1 MTADAIQAH
10 RIAAP
15 RSVVEPLIRDETIR
29 ARWAPAEDAG
39 ARLELFDDGAGVRLQ
54 VSGSADWA
62 PAFRKLD
69 QFVAALKQDA
79 RCIVFSRLLK
89 HPLPRVFQ
97 AFTTPEGRT
106 HWWGPMGF
114 STTTRSMQF
123 EVGGTWDFTMHG
135 PDGRDYP
142 NFVRYTAIEANRLI
156 AYDHGTAAD
165 QPPKFKAEIRFAE
178 EPDGTRVTL
187 RLILNDAAERPDYV
201 RFGAVEGGYDTLSRL
216 DRWLAAS
223 PEA

>member
-10 RIAAP
+10 LITAP
-15 RSVVEPLIRDETIR
+15 RSVVEPLIQDEMIR

-39 ARLELFDDGAGVRLQ
+39 ARLDLVDDGAGVRLQ
-54 VSGSADWA
+54 VSGSADWTA
-62 PAFRKLD
+62 AFRKLD
-69 QFVAALKQDA
+69 QFVAALKHDA
-79 RCIVFSRLLK
+79 RCIEFSRVLK
-89 HPLPRVFQ
+89 HPLPQVFR

-106 HWWGPMGF
+106 HWWGPVGF

-142 NFVRYTAIEANRLI
+142 NFVRYTAIETNRLI
-156 AYDHGTAAD
+156 AYDHGTAAE
-165 QPPKFKAEIRFAE
+165 QPPMFKAEISFAE
-178 EPDGTRVTL
+178 GSAGTKVTL
-187 RLILNDAAERPDYV
+187 RLTLNDAAERPGYV

-216 DRWLAAS
+216 DAWLTAN
-223 PEA
+223 PNT